1 MKKISDAEQIE
12 SLRAQVPFLH
22 GSTIIRDLRGHSRV
36 PCFVVEKNGQ
46 KYFAKLYPGNREQN
60 LQDIEATYLQLQ
72 IPTAKTVEIKYL
84 SPIDATFCA
93 YEYIEGGTFAEL
105 LPKLPL
111 AQVEDFGV
119 KVGQEVKK
127 FLSATGDQVETRYLQ
142 ERDESDRVETRDFQE
157 QLDLELSQLLQNL
170 RQQKQL
176 YNQRHTE
183 GLPEID
189 LARFERS
196 LQKLKQDIFQLPPNF
211 AHTDLNLTNIIFSQ
225 NWPEPLRDSNDT
237 MDVANSRPVFVDTD
251 GSKMAF
257 RALDF
262 RGVVWWNWDPNLT
275 TAEVQREQ
283 AACRG
288 IFCGMFDDK
297 IPASWHQELS
307 FTMMYEFLIRVQKYA
322 GDDTQTHYSFLRWR
336 ENLRQ
341 TRYFEDYHFPWF

>member
-1 MKKISDAEQIE
+1 MKQISDAEQIE

-72 IPTAKTVEIKYL
+72 IPTAKTVAIKYL
-84 SPIDATFCA
+84 SPIDATFCV
-93 YEYIEGGTFAEL
+93 YEYIEGATFAEL

-142 ERDESDRVETRDFQE
+142 ERDENDRVETRDFQE
-157 QLDLELSQLLQNL
+157 QLDLELSQLLQNA

-196 LQKLKQDIFQLPPNF
+196 LQKLKRDIFQLPPNF

-225 NWPEPLRDSNDT
+225 NWLEPLRDSNDT

-283 AACRG
+283 VAYRG

-341 TRYFEDYHFPWF
+341 TQYFEGYHFPWF